1 MYEAIAMPAY
11 AIPPLPPVTNTFEY
25 VDALAPDAAYEA

>member
-11 AIPPLPPVTNTFEY
+11 AIPLPPVTNTFEY
-25 VDALAPDAAYEA
+25 VDALAPDAVYEA